1 MGANIEHSHSN
12 SSFYSPDNNRST
24 YMMVNTRLI
33 YLTRRL
39 SLDIFNKWN
48 KLRYY
53 NSEDLNI
60 ITYHNIKY
68 NSPNI
73 ITYPNIKYNNHSKCI
88 EIRALFNQW
97 MDHILPSQHLIKQSN
112 MKMN

>member
-1 MGANIEHSHSN
+1 MGSL
-12 SSFYSPDNNRST
+12 DNNRSIYT
-24 YMMVNTRLI
+24 MANTRLI
-33 YLTRRL
+33 YLTRKL
-39 SLDIFNKWN
+39 LKDIFNKWN
-48 KLRYY
+48 KLNYC

-73 ITYPNIKYNNHSKCI
+73 KCNSPNIITYHIKYNNHSKCI
-88 EIRALFNQW
+88 ETRALFSQL
-97 MDHILPSQHLIKQSN
+97 MDRILPSQHLIKQSN